1 MDIPEHSLIN
11 DVVTRWGSTFEMI
24 SRFLEQQQAICGVLA
39 GDRSTWHLMPK
50 DNDISVLEE
59 VTQLLRPLH
68 DFTDILAS
76 EKQVTLSS
84 RKPVLEHINT
94 EILEE
99 QVEDSN
105 LIKQMKRVMR
115 EDLLEHLRYTEE
127 IKNVLNICSFVGP
140 TFKGNFVEN
149 LDDTVKACNDE
160 ALALVSHYTDEPTA
174 ANEQSTSSTTTK
186 KKEKSL
192 SGFLQHITTAKRN
205 RSAASGSEMPNI
217 KES

>member
-24 SRFLEQQQAICGVLA
+24 LRFLEQQQAICGVLA
-39 GDRSTWHLMPK
+39 GDRSAWHLMPK

-59 VTQLLRPLH
+59 VSQLLRPLH

-84 RKPVLEHINT
+84 LKPVLEHINT

-105 LIKQMKRVMR
+105 L
-115 EDLLEHLRYTEE
+115 T
-127 IKNVLNICSFVGP
+127 
-140 TFKGNFVEN
+140 
-149 LDDTVKACNDE
+149 
-160 ALALVSHYTDEPTA
+160 SH
-174 ANEQSTSSTTTK
+174 
-186 KKEKSL
+186 
-192 SGFLQHITTAKRN
+192 R
-205 RSAASGSEMPNI
+205 
-217 KES
+217 